1 MIPNHDYTQVSVR
14 QLKLLKFD
22 VSSRFIPPQTH
33 TENESDLLKNPLVL
47 EMYQTFSGYFKI
59 HDCARALKASKDDIE
74 EAANFLVSE
83 KEKPNQI
90 IFKRT
95 SSQILC
101 ESQLMNASEPEKSD
115 WQLMPGSMITQRAAC
130 PGRWTLA

>member
-1 MIPNHDYTQVSVR
+1 
-14 QLKLLKFD
+14 
-22 VSSRFIPPQTH
+22 
-33 TENESDLLKNPLVL
+33 
-47 EMYQTFSGYFKI
+47 MYQTFSGYFKI

-74 EAANFLVSE
+74 EAANYLVSE

-101 ESQLMNASEPEKSD
+101 ESQLMSANEPEKSD
-115 WQLMPGSMITQRAAC
+115 WQLMPGSLITQRAAC
-130 PGRWTLA
+130 PGRWTLAQRQLTFHHNTMERPDMQQALVFNIGTSSLTDLEP